1 MTLVELV
8 VVLAVISV
16 MAAAAAPS
24 FFGYLEKSKDRECD
38 MNRKNV
44 LLSFESARIMDP
56 RMEMGEFLLKNPAC
70 CPQGELYKVII
81 QEGQDYLLCE
91 SHGKDRVKTG
101 DKNVQTWDEKE

>member
-8 VVLAVISV
+8 VVMAVISV

-56 RMEMGEFLLKNPAC
+56 GMGLEEFLQNNPAR
-70 CPQGELYKVII
+70 CPQGEPYKVII
-81 QEGQDYLLCE
+81 QEGLEYLLCE
-91 SHGKDRVKTG
+91 SHGQDRVKAG
-101 DKNVQTWDEKE
+101 DKNVQTWDDKE